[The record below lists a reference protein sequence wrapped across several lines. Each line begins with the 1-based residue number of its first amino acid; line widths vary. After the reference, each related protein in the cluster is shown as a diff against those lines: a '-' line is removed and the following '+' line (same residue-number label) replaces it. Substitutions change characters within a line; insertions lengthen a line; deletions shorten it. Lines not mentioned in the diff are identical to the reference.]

1 VDISQELKRIR
12 LEKGVTLEESA
23 SHIGITRQYLSM
35 LEKGERRAVSFE
47 IMVRVSEYYQV
58 PLDYFGGVISGS
70 DKPLPFGKLNQWH
83 TYNKIVKDNAL
94 TGKLQLDEVEV

>member
-1 VDISQELKRIR
+1 M
-12 LEKGVTLEESA
+12 EKGVTLEESA

-58 PLDYFGGVISGS
+58 PLDYFAGVVSGS
-70 DKPLPFGKLNQWH
+70 DKLLALSKLSQWH
-83 TYNKIVKDNAL
+83 AYNKGIKDRAL
-94 TGKLQLDEVEV
+94 TGKLQLDEVETY